1 MWLESRTMME
11 QQYAEDPYGYQT
23 AGQAQPIEHPPHEQ
37 ITPDYVLQLAQA
49 TDVFLCPNSANV
61 YH

>member
-1 MWLESRTMME
+1 MME